1 MLLRH
6 KCARSS
12 CHRYILSWFAGASRL
27 DLTWSARIALYIPP
41 ALLEAFAVSA
51 AQPIRRGQQIFIQR
65 RRSMT
70 RRVSR
75 REFLRSLSLGAGLV
89 TLAACGGTPA
99 APAATSAPAP
109 AAPTAAP
116 ADTGAA
122 PTAAPADAGAATAA
136 PAAGAST
143 GSQIVSSPL
152 TLTYWAEMNTATAA
166 TRKSFGEMSCYVE
179 QEKRTGIHLE
189 FQHPP
194 TGPNQ
199 ALEQFNLMIAGGNY
213 PDIIEWNWISPSNTP
228 GGPAKMLKDGV
239 IVRLNEL
246 IDQHAPN
253 FKKVLDEHPD
263 WRKQIVTDEGD
274 IYAFT
279 FLRGDP
285 ALLTFAGPVV
295 RKDYLDKYNL
305 QPPTTIDEWHSVL
318 TALKGKDLNGNGQ
331 NDDWPF
337 SPWKDNSARGGFNNH
352 AFVGAWGVTT
362 GFYQDGGTVKFGPA
376 QPEFKEFLKTMV
388 AWNSEG
394 LIDPDAVSMD
404 LKAYDA
410 KVTGGQLGTG
420 VMNVGGGIG
429 KYMGLMAEKD
439 PNFKIVGVPYPTLK
453 AGEKPQLGQRDN
465 IYPGSN
471 SAAIT
476 SANQHQVETV
486 KLLDYAYSP
495 EGHMLFNFGVEGL
508 TYTLDNGY
516 PKFTDLIMKNPD
528 KLPLAQS
535 MSAHFRSNFA
545 GPFVQDKRYLEQ
557 YFQIPEQQDAYK
569 TWQQPTN
576 EKLMPPVT
584 PTQDESRQYARIM
597 AEVNTRFDEVF
608 AKVITGAE
616 PLESW
621 DTFVEE
627 LKQIGVDEAVQVQQ
641 AALDRYNKRA

>member
-1 MLLRH
+1 
-6 KCARSS
+6 
-12 CHRYILSWFAGASRL
+12 
-27 DLTWSARIALYIPP
+27 
-41 ALLEAFAVSA
+41 
-51 AQPIRRGQQIFIQR
+51 
-65 RRSMT
+65 
-70 RRVSR
+70 
-75 REFLRSLSLGAGLV
+75 
-89 TLAACGGTPA
+89 
-99 APAATSAPAP
+99 
-109 AAPTAAP
+109 
-116 ADTGAA
+116 
-122 PTAAPADAGAATAA
+122 
-136 PAAGAST
+136 
-143 GSQIVSSPL
+143 SSPL
-152 TLTYWAEMNTATAA
+152 TLTYWAEMNTATAV
-166 TRKSFGEMSCYVE
+166 TRKSFAEMSCYVE
-179 QEKRTGIHLE
+179 QEKRTGIKLE

-213 PDIIEWNWISPSNTP
+213 PDIIEWNWINPSSTP

-239 IVRLNEL
+239 IIRLNEL

-253 FKKVLDEHPD
+253 FKKVLDDHPD

-274 IYAFT
+274 IYAFP

-285 ALLTFAGPVV
+285 SLLVFTGPVA
-295 RKDYLDKYNL
+295 RQDYLDKLKL

-318 TALKGKDLNGNGQ
+318 TAMKGQDLNGNGQ
-331 NDDWPF
+331 NDDWAF
-337 SPWKDNSARGGFNNH
+337 SPWLDNSIRGGFNQH

-362 GFYQDGGTVKFGPA
+362 GFFQDGGAVKFGPA

-404 LKAYDA
+404 LKAFDA
-410 KVTGGQLGTG
+410 KMTGGQIGTG
-420 VMNVGGGIG
+420 IMRVGGGIG
-429 KYMGLMAEKD
+429 KYMGLMKDKD
-439 PNFKIVGVPYPTLK
+439 PNFKLVGVPYPTLK

-476 SANQHQVETV
+476 SSNQHQIETV

-495 EGHMLFNFGVEGL
+495 EGHLLFNFGVEGL
-508 TYTLDNGY
+508 TYNMVDGY
-516 PKFTDLIMKNPD
+516 PKYTDLIMKNPD

-535 MSAHFRSNFA
+535 MSSHFRSNFA

-557 YFQIPEQQDAYK
+557 YFQLPEQQDAYK
-569 TWQQPTN
+569 IWQQPTN

-584 PTQDESRQYARIM
+584 PTQDESRQYAKIM

-616 PLESW
+616 PIESW
-621 DTFVEE
+621 DAFVEE
-627 LKQIGVDEAVQVQQ
+627 LKQIGIDDAVAVQQ